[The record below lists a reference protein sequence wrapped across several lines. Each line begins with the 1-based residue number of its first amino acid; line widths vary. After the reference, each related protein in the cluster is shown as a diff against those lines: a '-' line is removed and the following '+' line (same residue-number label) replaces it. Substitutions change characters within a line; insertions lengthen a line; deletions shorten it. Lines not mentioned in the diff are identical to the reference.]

1 MVAGKVYSGV
11 GASEGQPGPQQGEGT
26 VTPDQREVS
35 VNLLWM
41 HLGFCVFQL
50 EMACSFPLAW
60 GWSTVMLWSHRAG
73 QLCPRILSCAL
84 EDVYQH
90 PCPPPATCPYPV
102 EGTIEYV
109 CRHGPGSPP
118 PHLRGTILRLKTLPL
133 LVPLWTFQIRTLWP
147 VGQGSPRVPRLLRA
161 LRGGAEVAALLCPLG
176 HPVPHRKLLG
186 LLARALSA
194 RADDREGANVSG
206 QAWAEG

>member
-1 MVAGKVYSGV
+1 MCVTSSPARTSKSRLLKMQVLRRQGPQADPQAPATVLVSAPTDHWGSPGVARVGAGKVYSGV

-118 PHLRGTILRLKTLPL
+118 PT
-133 LVPLWTFQIRTLWP
+133 
-147 VGQGSPRVPRLLRA
+147 S
-161 LRGGAEVAALLCPLG
+161 GA
-176 HPVPHRKLLG
+176 RY
-186 LLARALSA
+186 
-194 RADDREGANVSG
+194 SG
-206 QAWAEG
+206 